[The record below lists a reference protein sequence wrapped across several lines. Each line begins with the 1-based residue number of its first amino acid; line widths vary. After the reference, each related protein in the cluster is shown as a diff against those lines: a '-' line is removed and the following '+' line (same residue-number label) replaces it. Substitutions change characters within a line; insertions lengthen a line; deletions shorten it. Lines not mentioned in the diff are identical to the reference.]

1 MNPGRAPL
9 LDLVVLGIV
18 QGLTEFLPVSSTA
31 HLLFAEH
38 YLGMPRPGLVLE
50 AALHLGTV
58 LAACVLFWPDVVGI
72 VRSLPGLLRR
82 PADPG
87 ARASDPAARM
97 AAAIVAS
104 TAVTAALGLA
114 LAGPLERMFE
124 SVRATAAQ
132 LLVTGLIL
140 LWSRERGARS
150 AGEAT
155 VRDGVILGLAQALSI
170 VPGISR
176 SGTTIVA
183 GLALGMRR
191 TEAARLSFLISIPA
205 IAGASAFALKD
216 AGMATRMGYAPLEL
230 LVGAAVACISGG
242 LAIVWLVDLIKRHRL
257 IAFSAYC
264 WVVGLLVLF
273 TAR

>member
-1 MNPGRAPL
+1 MSPPGAPVI
-9 LDLVVLGIV
+9 DLVVLGIV
-18 QGLTEFLPVSSTA
+18 QGLTEFLPISSTA

-38 YLGMPRPGLVLE
+38 YLGMSRPGLVLE

-58 LAACVLFWPDVVGI
+58 LAACVLFWPDVVRI
-72 VRSLPGLLRR
+72 VRSIPVLLQRS
-82 PADPG
+82 AGPG
-87 ARASDPAARM
+87 ARSSGPAARM
-97 AAAIVAS
+97 AVAILTS
-104 TAVTAALGLA
+104 TAVTATLGLA

-124 SVRATAAQ
+124 SVRATAVQ
-132 LLVTGLIL
+132 LMVTGLIL
-140 LWSRERGARS
+140 LWSHERGTRS

-155 VRDGVILGLAQALSI
+155 VKDGVVLGLAQALAI

-176 SGTTIVA
+176 SGVTIVA
-183 GLALGMRR
+183 GLALGLRR
-191 TEAARLSFLISIPA
+191 TESARLSFLISIPA

-230 LVGAAVACISGG
+230 LVGAVVAGISGG
-242 LAIVWLVDLIKRHRL
+242 LAIVWLVDLIRRHRL

-264 WVVGLLVLF
+264 WLVGLLVLL

>member
-1 MNPGRAPL
+1 M
-9 LDLVVLGIV
+9 LDLVILGIV
-18 QGLTEFLPVSSTA
+18 QGLTEFLPISSTA

-38 YLGMPRPGLVLE
+38 YLGMSRPGLVLE

-58 LAACVLFWPDVVGI
+58 LAACVLFWPDIVRI
-72 VRSLPGLLRR
+72 VRSIPSLLQRS
-82 PADPG
+82 AGPG
-87 ARASDPAARM
+87 ARSSDPAARM
-97 AAAIVAS
+97 AVAIVTS

-132 LLVTGLIL
+132 LLITGTIL

-150 AGEAT
+150 AEEAT
-155 VRDGVILGLAQALSI
+155 VRDGVVLGLAQALAI

-176 SGTTIVA
+176 SGVTIVA
-183 GLALGMRR
+183 GLALGLRR
-191 TEAARLSFLISIPA
+191 TESARLSFLISIPA
-205 IAGASAFALKD
+205 VAGASAFALKD

-230 LVGAAVACISGG
+230 LVGAAVAGISGG
-242 LAIVWLVDLIKRHRL
+242 LAIVWLVDLIRRHRL

-264 WVVGLLVLF
+264 WLVGVLVLF

>member
-1 MNPGRAPL
+1 M

-31 HLLFAEH
+31 HLLFAE
-38 YLGMPRPGLVLE
+38 YFLGMPRPGLVLE

-58 LAACVLFWPDVVGI
+58 LAVCVLFWSDVVGI
-72 VRSLPGLLRR
+72 VRSLPRLLRR
-82 PADPG
+82 SPGPG
-87 ARASDPAARM
+87 ACSSEPAAGM
-97 AAAIVAS
+97 ATVIVTS
-104 TAVTAALGLA
+104 TAITAVLGFG
-114 LAGPLERMFE
+114 LAGPLEQMFE
-124 SVRATAAQ
+124 SVRATAGQ
-132 LLVTGLIL
+132 LLITGFVL

-150 AGEAT
+150 AEEAT
-155 VRDGVILGLAQALSI
+155 VGDGVVLGLAQALAI

-176 SGTTIVA
+176 SGVTIVA
-183 GLALGMRR
+183 GLALGLRR

-216 AGMATRMGYAPLEL
+216 AGMAAHMGYTSLEL
-230 LVGAAVACISGG
+230 LAGTFVACISGG

-264 WVVGLLVLF
+264 WLVGLLVLF
-273 TAR
+273 TVR

>member
-1 MNPGRAPL
+1 M

-58 LAACVLFWPDVVGI
+58 LAACVLFWPDLKRI
-72 VRSLPGLLRR
+72 ARSIPALLESH
-82 PADPG
+82 G
-87 ARASDPAARM
+87 RASAASDDPAGRM
-97 AAAIVAS
+97 AVAILTS

-132 LLVTGLIL
+132 LLITGLIL
-140 LWSRERGARS
+140 LWGRERGVRS

-155 VRDGVILGLAQALSI
+155 MTDGLVLGAAQALAI

-176 SGTTIVA
+176 SGITIVA
-183 GLALGMRR
+183 GMMLGLRR
-191 TEAARLSFLISIPA
+191 TESARLSFLISIPA

-216 AGMATRMGYAPLEL
+216 AGMATRMGYAPLDL
-230 LVGAAVACISGG
+230 LVGAIVAGISGG
-242 LAIVWLVDLIKRHRL
+242 LAIIWLVDLIRRHRL

-273 TAR
+273 TTR

>member
-104 TAVTAALGLA
+104 TAVTVALGLA